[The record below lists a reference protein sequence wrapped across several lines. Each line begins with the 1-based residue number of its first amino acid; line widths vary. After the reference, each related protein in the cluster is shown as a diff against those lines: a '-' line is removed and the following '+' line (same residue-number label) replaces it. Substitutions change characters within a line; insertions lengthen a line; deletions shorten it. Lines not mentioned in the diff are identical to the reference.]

1 MVNSILRYW
10 KQFKYEIICITWHV
24 LRNLFRVLQPNV
36 NDLSGHD
43 SHPFLKC
50 ACSFCPVQL
59 RRTSSWPP
67 MGSPCT
73 CYLRRT
79 VSSMQN
85 MLEFT
90 RTWLIHLQTILS
102 HPLIIPTSLR
112 TNWPGTVAPS
122 HISGKSCCASQ
133 IASLMLVGG
142 VLSFVGAAAQV
153 SLVRQTRLLTGRR
166 GGFPHC
172 LAVLTKKTCLKS
184 HAEVAH
190 VAFY

>member
-1 MVNSILRYW
+1 M
-10 KQFKYEIICITWHV
+10 
-24 LRNLFRVLQPNV
+24 

-43 SHPFLKC
+43 SQPFLKC

-59 RRTSSWPP
+59 RRTSSWLP

-112 TNWPGTVAPS
+112 TSWLETAAPS

-133 IASLMLVGG
+133 IASLTSLMLVDG
-142 VLSFVGAAAQV
+142 VLRCVGAAAQV
-153 SLVRQTRLLTGRR
+153 SPVRQSRLLTGRR
-166 GGFPHC
+166 GGFLHC

-184 HAEVAH
+184 RAEVAH